1 MNPHEAGNPPDAEQ
15 LSHPAGADA
24 ASLPPP
30 VVVLVETQMAENIG
44 TAIRAMAN
52 FGLKEL
58 RLVRPRDGW
67 PNERGIAAASRSEA
81 ALSSITV
88 WDTLEEAI
96 ADCDLVLAT
105 TRRERDMIKEVI
117 GPDAAAGRAM
127 AAGAAGRHTAI
138 LFGRERIGLT
148 NDEVV
153 LADAIVTLPVDPQFA
168 SLNIAQAVLI
178 LAYEWRRAITGGA
191 LPFSTYEGG
200 EAATKGEL
208 LGLFEHLETALDAAG
223 YFRADDR
230 RAVAVRGLRNIFG
243 RMGLSGGEARTLRGV
258 IAALEKRP
266 TRPHKE
272 KGPATTPPR
281 DLHHEEGAGE
291 GTEPGGGGA

>member
-1 MNPHEAGNPPDAEQ
+1 MTDTDAAAEAAGSPF
-15 LSHPAGADA
+15 SHPAGADFA
-24 ASLPPP
+24 ALPPP

-58 RLVRPRDGW
+58 RLVKPRDGW

-81 ALSSITV
+81 ALSSISV
-88 WDTLEEAI
+88 WDTLEDAI

-127 AAGAAGRHTAI
+127 AAGAAGRRTAI

-153 LADAIVTLPVDPQFA
+153 LCDAIVTLPVDPQFA

-191 LPFSTYEGG
+191 LPFSTFDGG
-200 EAATKGEL
+200 EPATKGEL
-208 LGLFEHLETALDAAG
+208 IGLFAHLEEALEAAG
-223 YFRADDR
+223 YFRSEDK
-230 RAVAVRGLRNIFG
+230 RAVAVRSLRNIFG
-243 RMGLSGGEARTLRGV
+243 RTALSGGEVRTLRGIV
-258 IAALEKRP
+258 AALEGRP
-266 TRPHKE
+266 TRPHKT
-272 KGPATTPPR
+272 KGPATTLPR
-281 DLHHEEGAGE
+281 PTPAAAEEGDDGVN
-291 GTEPGGGGA
+291 